1 MKKYSIF
8 ITVFLVIV
16 CAHLTII
23 PAAFAEDY
31 SLKTVV
37 IDPGHGGKD
46 SGAVSK
52 DKKTYE
58 KNLVLSISKLIGEK
72 IKAEYGD
79 AVKVYYTR
87 TTDVFVPLADRA
99 DFANRKNADLFI
111 SVHINSAYSTRPSGH
126 SVHILGASSNP
137 NRDVVAG
144 NLDVVKREN
153 SVILMEDNYH
163 TTYQGFDP
171 SDEASYIFMTLMQ
184 SAHYEQSIF
193 FASKVEEQLSK
204 GPVKVKRGVEQN
216 AFYVLWKTSM
226 PAVLLELG
234 FISNEDDLSV
244 LRTSAGRD
252 KLAQRVFEA
261 FKVYKKSYDES
272 MKFQD

>member
-1 MKKYSIF
+1 MI
-8 ITVFLVIV
+8 LA
-16 CAHLTII
+16 CALI
-23 PAAFAEDY
+23 PIYAVAQDF

-46 SGAVSK
+46 AGAVSK

-58 KNLVLSISKLIGEK
+58 KNLVLDISQRIGRK
-72 IKAEYGD
+72 IKDEYAD

-99 DFANRKNADLFI
+99 DFANKKHADLFI
-111 SVHINSAYSTRPSGH
+111 SVHINAASNTKASGH

-137 NRDVVAG
+137 NRDLVAG
-144 NLDVVKREN
+144 NLDVCKREN
-153 SVILMEDNYH
+153 SVILMEDDYN

-184 SAHYEQSIF
+184 GAFYEQSIF
-193 FASKVEEQLSK
+193 FASLCESQLDK

-216 AFYVLWKTSM
+216 PFYVLWKTSM
-226 PAVLLELG
+226 PSVLLELG
-234 FISNEDDLSV
+234 FISNDEDLV
-244 LRTSAGRD
+244 QLRSESSRD
-252 KLAQRVFEA
+252 KLAQRIFDA
-261 FKVYKKSYDES
+261 FKEYKKNYDES
-272 MKFQD
+272 MKIKD